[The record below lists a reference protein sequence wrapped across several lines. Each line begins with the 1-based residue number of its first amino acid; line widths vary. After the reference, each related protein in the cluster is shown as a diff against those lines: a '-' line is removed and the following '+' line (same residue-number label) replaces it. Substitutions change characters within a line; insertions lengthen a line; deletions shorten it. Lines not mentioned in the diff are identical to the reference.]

1 MADSGRD
8 QAEPTD
14 LRDAH
19 QAETRRR
26 IVQAVN
32 DLLAEEHPSSISVP
46 AVVARSGISR
56 ATIYR
61 HFPTKEALLD
71 ASATSVD
78 EQTRAWLGTAAPI
91 PGQNLGEFI
100 HRVWAEL
107 AEHLPALRASQ
118 LPGLGRELR
127 QRRSARR
134 HADAVRAMQGA
145 GIDVDTDEGSRAVRL
160 TLALSSS
167 SMLLEQLDR
176 LGIDVETAADDVVW
190 AIETIARVVREQQ
203 ASEPTAD

>member
-1 MADSGRD
+1 V
-8 QAEPTD
+8 AEGQPD

-19 QAETRRR
+19 QTETRRR
-26 IVQAVN
+26 IVQAVT
-32 DLLAEEHPSSISVP
+32 DLLAEEHPSAISVP

-71 ASATSVD
+71 ASAHGID
-78 EQTRAWLGTAAPI
+78 ERTREWLGDDAPVPGRNMREFIRRAWT
-91 PGQNLGEFI
+91 
-100 HRVWAEL
+100 EL
-107 AEHLPALRASQ
+107 ADHLPALRASQ

-127 QRRSARR
+127 RRRGIRR
-134 HADAVRAMQGA
+134 HADAVAGMQVF
-145 GIDVDTDEGSRAVRL
+145 GIDTDTDLGRRVVRL

-176 LGIDVETAADDVVW
+176 MGMEVDTAADDVVW
-190 AIETIARVVREQQ
+190 AIETLARVAREEQ
-203 ASEPTAD
+203 SPES

>member
-1 MADSGRD
+1 VTDAAGAR
-8 QAEPTD
+8 PD
-14 LRDAH
+14 LRGAH

-26 IVQAVN
+26 ILQAVT

-46 AVVARSGISR
+46 SVVERSGISR

-71 ASATSVD
+71 ASAHGID
-78 EQTRAWLGTAAPI
+78 EQTREWLGTDAPI
-91 PGQNLGEFI
+91 PGHNMSEFI
-100 HRVWAEL
+100 HRAWAEL
-107 AEHLPALRASQ
+107 ANHLPALRASQ

-127 QRRSARR
+127 RRRGIRR
-134 HADAVRAMQGA
+134 HADAVAGMQGY
-145 GIDVDTDEGSRAVRL
+145 GIDTDTDLGRRMVRL

-176 LGIDVETAADDVVW
+176 MGMDVTDAADDVAW
-190 AIETIARVVREQQ
+190 AIETLAEVVRQEQQ
-203 ASEPTAD
+203 QGDQPTS